1 MPDAATRLISCE
13 NLDLSRVF
21 DGEALRTKAKDLN
34 INDYEQS
41 YDNML
46 KGAALLRKHGGAAN
60 LTSLSMMAYGW
71 MPTILK
77 TPLPNAG
84 IEWLADWADSMTR
97 VDDVAD
103 SLSKGDIS
111 LPLVNN
117 SWVGTSKF
125 LHFYSPETFPIWDSV
140 VASNW
145 KLTRY
150 RYEKKQ
156 AYADYCRVIG
166 KLSAN
171 SQIKNLKHTLF
182 SRPELTSD
190 VRAVEFALFLLA
202 YKSK

>member
-21 DGEALRTKAKDLN
+21 DGEALRTKAKNLN

-111 LPLVNN
+111 LPLVITRGLARQ
-117 SWVGTSKF
+117 SFSISIRPKPSQSGTAW
-125 LHFYSPETFPIWDSV
+125 LP
-140 VASNW
+140 
-145 KLTRY
+145 LT
-150 RYEKKQ
+150 
-156 AYADYCRVIG
+156 G
-166 KLSAN
+166 N
-171 SQIKNLKHTLF
+171 
-182 SRPELTSD
+182 
-190 VRAVEFALFLLA
+190 
-202 YKSK
+202 